1 MSEDVESKKIDW
13 FGQRNLMIITI
24 VLSTIIAIFT
34 SLPAVVKAIGLILAI
49 LCGADAVRTIAH
61 YGLGTGVPSIGM
73 LALGMGITAAFAGM
87 AAPFLFEEGAYL
99 GVIISIVLAAIGG
112 CIYGLVAVKVLKM
125 KIPVMVSGMIQLTI
139 AGTLSIILAS
149 SVLAGTWHLDAV
161 LNSVVNT
168 GWIGV
173 IFIMA
178 AMGMLHPYNACLG
191 PDEKRNRTLVLSI
204 ELGSLLSLLLGVGLI
219 FNDLID
225 GAILIAVSGIIWA
238 ISYIVFV
245 KLSMKQ
251 AYEVVGTGLIKT
263 LE

>member
-1 MSEDVESKKIDW
+1 
-13 FGQRNLMIITI
+13 
-24 VLSTIIAIFT
+24 
-34 SLPAVVKAIGLILAI
+34 
-49 LCGADAVRTIAH
+49 
-61 YGLGTGVPSIGM
+61 
-73 LALGMGITAAFAGM
+73 
-87 AAPFLFEEGAYL
+87 
-99 GVIISIVLAAIGG
+99 
-112 CIYGLVAVKVLKM
+112 
-125 KIPVMVSGMIQLTI
+125 
-139 AGTLSIILAS
+139 
-149 SVLAGTWHLDAV
+149 
-161 LNSVVNT
+161 
-168 GWIGV
+168 
-173 IFIMA
+173 
-178 AMGMLHPYNACLG
+178 MGMLHPYNACLG